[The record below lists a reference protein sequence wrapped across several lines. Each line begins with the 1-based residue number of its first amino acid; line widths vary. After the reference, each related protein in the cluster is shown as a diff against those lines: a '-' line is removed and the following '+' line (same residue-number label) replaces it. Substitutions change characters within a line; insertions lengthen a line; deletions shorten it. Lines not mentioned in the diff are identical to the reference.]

1 MKIFTHPKRYD
12 VNTLEDDDLICYCIE
27 VSKGEI
33 INAIKDGAAT
43 LNEIKNLQKLA
54 PAVNAKRKI
63 QIKDATQKRLMR

>member
-1 MKIFTHPKRYD
+1 MD
-12 VNTLEDDDLICYCIE
+12 VTTLEDNDLVYYCIE
-27 VSKGEI
+27 VSKGKI

-63 QIKDATQKRLMR
+63 QIKDAAQKRLMR